1 MTRYRSGRSDFM
13 KWGNPG
19 VALVTGASAGL
30 GRSFARILAEQGFDL
45 ILVARREDRLQELSR
60 CIRRRYGAAAEV
72 LAADLSCSED
82 VGNVVEKILGTERLD
97 VVVNNAGFVVA
108 GSFHTATLEK
118 ELAMKRVHVDAPVR
132 ITGAALP
139 GMVRRGRGVV
149 INVCSLGSFFSVPGG
164 AMYSATKGFLRIFSA
179 AISIELARTGVTV
192 QALCPGLTRT
202 EIHSVGDYREHSF
215 DESIIPE
222 FLWMDADEVVRQ
234 SLEAV
239 SRNKVVFIP
248 GLKNRLLRCFLR
260 TWAGKMTAVYKL
272 RKLGRI

>member
-1 MTRYRSGRSDFM
+1 MR
-13 KWGNPG
+13 WGNPG
-19 VALVTGASAGL
+19 VALVTGASAGI
-30 GRSFARILAEQGFDL
+30 GRSFACILAEQGFDL
-45 ILVARREDRLQELSR
+45 ILVARRKERLCELAR
-60 CIRRRYGAAAEV
+60 CARRTYGAAAEV
-72 LAADLSCSED
+72 LAADLSDPED
-82 VGNVVEKILGTERLD
+82 VEKVVEKILGTERLD

-108 GSFHTATLEK
+108 GRFHTASMEK

-149 INVCSLGSFFSVPGG
+149 INVCSLGSFFAAPGS

-179 AISIELARTGVTV
+179 AVSIELARTGVKV
-192 QALCPGLTRT
+192 QALCPGFTRT
-202 EIHSVGDYREHSF
+202 EVHSVGDYGEHSF

-234 SLEAV
+234 SLAAV
-239 SRNKVVFIP
+239 RKNRIVFIP
-248 GLKNRLLRCFLR
+248 GLKNRLLLCFLR
-260 TWAGKMTAVYKL
+260 TWAGKVVAVSKL